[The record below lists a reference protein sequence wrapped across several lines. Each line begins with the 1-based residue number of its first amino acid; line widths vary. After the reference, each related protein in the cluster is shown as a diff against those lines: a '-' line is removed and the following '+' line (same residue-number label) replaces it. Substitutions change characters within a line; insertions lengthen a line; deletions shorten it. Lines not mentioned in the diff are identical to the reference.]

1 MKAIVV
7 TDKSAGTAGMELAD
21 QPEPQPGVGDVVVE
35 VHASGFTH
43 DELTWPGTWT
53 DRFGRDR
60 MPVIPGQE
68 VAGVVSALGYGTRG
82 LQVGQR
88 VFGLADGYRTGT
100 LAEYIAIDARNLAPL
115 SVDID
120 FVDAASLAMPGLT
133 AWQGLFDY
141 GHLQAGQSVF
151 VPGAAGA
158 VGSVVVQLARAAGAR
173 VIGGGRAAHRE
184 TVLEFGANEFVDL
197 EGDDLAAVGGVNL
210 VFDVFGGEIG
220 ARAAKLVAP
229 GGTLVSI
236 AGPPAARPVDAT
248 VIDFVVIP
256 DRAQLTEIALRFA
269 DGRLHSHIGQVVS
282 LEEAAA
288 ALGAPKRPSGKTIVQ
303 VRP

>member
-7 TDKSAGTAGMELAD
+7 TDQNVGTAGMTLTD
-21 QPEPQPGVGDVVVE
+21 QPEPQPGVGDVVVA

-60 MPVIPGQE
+60 TPVIPGQE
-68 VAGVVSALGYGTRG
+68 VAGVVSELGYGTRG

-100 LAEYIAIDARNLAPL
+100 LAEYIAMDARNLAPL
-115 SVDID
+115 SVDIE
-120 FVDAASLAMPGLT
+120 FTDAASLAMPGLT
-133 AWQGLFDY
+133 AWQGLFEH

-158 VGSVVVQLARAAGAR
+158 VGAVVVQLARAAGAR

-197 EGDDLAAVGGVNL
+197 EGEDLAEIGSVNL
-210 VFDVFGGEIG
+210 VFDIFGGDIG
-220 ARAAKLVAP
+220 RRAANLLAP

-236 AGPPAARPVDAT
+236 AGPPEVRPEGGT
-248 VIDFVVIP
+248 VVDFVVVP
-256 DRAQLTEIALRFA
+256 DRAQLTEIAGRFQ
-269 DGRLHSHIGQVVS
+269 DGRLRSHIGQVVS
-282 LEEAAA
+282 LDEAAA
-288 ALGAPKRPSGKTIVQ
+288 ALGAANRPSGKTIVQ
-303 VRP
+303 VRQ

>member
-7 TDKSAGTAGMELAD
+7 TDQSAGTSGMRLAD

-43 DELTWPGTWT
+43 DELTWPGTWV

-60 MPVIPGQE
+60 TPVIPGQE

-100 LAEYIAIDARNLAPL
+100 LAEYIAIDARNVAPL
-115 SVDID
+115 SIDID
-120 FVDAASLAMPGLT
+120 FTDAASLAMPGLT
-133 AWQGLFDY
+133 AWQGLFEH
-141 GHLQAGQSVF
+141 GRLQAGQTVF

-184 TVLEFGANEFVDL
+184 TVLAFGANEFVDL
-197 EGDDLAAVGGVNL
+197 AGDELAALAGVNL
-210 VFDVFGGEIG
+210 VFDIFGGEIG
-220 ARAAKLVAP
+220 KVAAQSLVP

-236 AGPPAARPVDAT
+236 AGPPETRPEDVTA
-248 VIDFVVIP
+248 VDFVVVP
-256 DRAQLTEIALRFA
+256 DRGQLTQIARYFE
-269 DGRLHSHIGQVVS
+269 DGRLRSHIGQIVS
-282 LEEAAA
+282 LDDAAA
-288 ALGAPKRPSGKTIVQ
+288 ALSADGRPSGKTIVR